1 LISSCKGLS
10 RVLLREAENG
20 TVTLQVKDEVNDKV
34 DKGIDHKSTILVHK
48 STLSAFIWSL
58 ATEKSDRSLTIARS
72 LSLSN
77 PKTLLLQQDYS
88 FIKSLLLSSLGKISL
103 YLGCFN
109 ARSHHADLNY
119 EIIEAA
125 ALAESSFFVIIVV
138 SRHIRNLS
146 SHSTFAHANRGL
158 LLSLL
163 ISVLTSIVH
172 NGQSISSTLTS
183 PVAILNVPSES
194 DILLSVDPILALECA
209 ITILQL
215 IPSKQDN
222 NDQEYAV
229 LSKSITMA
237 LSERLEDLR
246 TLATMC
252 SETTNKESTTSSTM
266 KTTLDASV
274 AGSSS
279 SSSSSSLSLQVPA
292 LATRSSSWRNLS
304 PRGQT
309 TPLDMTAL
317 MFDAASGRLLPE
329 AALAAGATTA
339 AAAASYSAQVAANA
353 LSMRPLVVLPRS
365 DGPVDT
371 GAVRHGSR
379 VFSRD
384 VIAESIRNGITTADF
399 LPLPTISRMFSPRLC
414 RLANATIFEIET
426 RLLPLTSS
434 SPSSP
439 LGSPR
444 HNEDT
449 NDGSITANSSSNIN
463 KSSISTDSFLTLESC
478 LDDLDLDKVK
488 HLNWTRSVDVSII
501 SCLDDLE
508 RVFVGEQWRL
518 SRSPPSLVR
527 RSVPI
532 TSVNDSTDP
541 TVSSMENLFA
551 NRHTMSRYEF
561 FTRQASILT
570 DGILGMYDVASP
582 EGERPQSSQGS
593 RQAATSN
600 IRTSTRHPARLFSSW
615 SAPRDNNSSQVNSN
629 NVTRDAAPHIRE
641 PVVNGD
647 ARTPEPIV
655 NGDVPLVLASKMD
668 DALCKTLQWLDLDQ
682 IVLAVN
688 KEREDGS
695 HLTREHISARIV
707 LILRLVAATISSLQ
721 SLSFSL
727 NGDGDTTD
735 DNDNDDYSSYEGMS
749 SRLGQRLLRSNHL
762 LPLSVKLA
770 VFRASLSISRTQIN
784 TARAVAAASSAAS
797 AAITASST
805 SLESR
810 SDDSS
815 QPGGIAVDRARAL
828 AAAPQGSVEAALL
841 RSLSMDGGGEGHI
854 SWGLMS
860 NSTNRVQTQQQE
872 QGPSSTSSIYGLP
885 HPSSSTTLSTPS
897 LSSSSSSAANRH
909 FYSTPLWKVLRR
921 ELNLQWSAL
930 LLVCDSKVAIEAFTV
945 LFPQSLSSNT
955 YTVRRIEI
963 QPISTTQSPSLL
975 DIRSSTGGPNTSQ
988 SSSSENGEVRQGY
1001 GAEGVESRTS
1011 RTSPWR
1017 HYDPV
1022 SDDLQTQQ
1030 QQQNQQEQQHQQE
1043 QEQEQQFGR
1052 YQDRPQSV
1060 RLSEAAQQEL
1070 SRMIEH
1076 DTSRN
1081 AMSSA
1086 NSDAP
1091 VAYAGAPSADADADA
1106 DDNGDDDDDDDDV
1119 EEDNEEEE
1127 EVEVEEEEEE
1137 VENDDEE
1144 DEVINEGII
1153 LHDMINRVNDGDIEA
1168 ILDVVV
1174 NSMTESDF
1182 QVTAT
1187 ALQGDSTDAV
1197 INSSTARQLLAAI
1210 EGATT
1215 ATSAHHIGSGHQSD
1229 TMSMNDFFASTLNQ
1243 MPSLERNQSLST
1255 AQQSTPSETPLRWL
1269 LPSQPPTSSSSPPS
1283 SNHVVLLPPTPST
1296 HFAFL
1301 DGSVI
1306 RISISRWLTETI
1318 TSNSSDSLNVK
1329 GVRAKIFPQLLAS
1342 LEGALPRGALR
1353 QSSRPW
1359 RVEFLGEGGTDAGG
1373 LFAEALTAAIEDI
1386 LPKPNNTKRS
1396 SFSSSSS
1403 SEECV
1408 SVPRVTPLQ
1417 FPSFTPL
1424 VESITSTI
1432 QTMLPL
1438 FVPTP
1443 NAKRGDGSR
1452 QECAYPNPLLLD
1464 PVKQWTGVRRATAL
1478 RLSFVGRLIGVSLR
1492 LSIAIPLV
1500 LPPVMWALI
1509 QHVGGIV
1516 HEDDQTSRSSKSRSV
1531 RRMLSTWT
1539 STSFSRRGIEEV
1551 TSNADIHSSSVNQ
1564 LMITFLSPT
1573 ERVVTRALQFLN
1585 RQCPNWL
1592 STFDSLLQG
1601 REYDAGSMKTSIEC
1615 KNLVRMLLPP
1625 ASCIAF
1631 GLDAAV
1637 PLLPLR
1643 LFSSEQFERLVTG
1656 TAGIDV
1662 DLLQSRTTYEGWLIP
1677 LSRSEANASPGRD
1690 TTSPS
1695 LEQGGGVNANEV
1707 IGINDDDDHGAEEG
1721 NRRQEIPTDAT
1732 SRVTTSPSRSTYAN
1746 SSSNSNSASTVNKV
1760 TKQEDHPSVIAFWQA
1775 LRDMSPAEQ
1784 ESVMMFIYAR
1794 RRLPSANIPW
1804 PSNFTLMRMGR
1815 DAPDQSLPCGH
1826 TCSFQLDLPAYSSYQ
1841 VCKRQLL
1848 VAAASCIGYDLDGGS
1863 NGPGGDY

>member
-1 LISSCKGLS
+1 
-10 RVLLREAENG
+10 
-20 TVTLQVKDEVNDKV
+20 
-34 DKGIDHKSTILVHK
+34 
-48 STLSAFIWSL
+48 
-58 ATEKSDRSLTIARS
+58 
-72 LSLSN
+72 
-77 PKTLLLQQDYS
+77 
-88 FIKSLLLSSLGKISL
+88 
-103 YLGCFN
+103 
-109 ARSHHADLNY
+109 
-119 EIIEAA
+119 
-125 ALAESSFFVIIVV
+125 
-138 SRHIRNLS
+138 
-146 SHSTFAHANRGL
+146 
-158 LLSLL
+158 
-163 ISVLTSIVH
+163 
-172 NGQSISSTLTS
+172 
-183 PVAILNVPSES
+183 
-194 DILLSVDPILALECA
+194 
-209 ITILQL
+209 
-215 IPSKQDN
+215 
-222 NDQEYAV
+222 
-229 LSKSITMA
+229 
-237 LSERLEDLR
+237 
-246 TLATMC
+246 
-252 SETTNKESTTSSTM
+252 
-266 KTTLDASV
+266 
-274 AGSSS
+274 
-279 SSSSSSLSLQVPA
+279 
-292 LATRSSSWRNLS
+292 
-304 PRGQT
+304 
-309 TPLDMTAL
+309 
-317 MFDAASGRLLPE
+317 
-329 AALAAGATTA
+329 
-339 AAAASYSAQVAANA
+339 
-353 LSMRPLVVLPRS
+353 
-365 DGPVDT
+365 
-371 GAVRHGSR
+371 
-379 VFSRD
+379 
-384 VIAESIRNGITTADF
+384 
-399 LPLPTISRMFSPRLC
+399 
-414 RLANATIFEIET
+414 
-426 RLLPLTSS
+426 
-434 SPSSP
+434 
-439 LGSPR
+439 
-444 HNEDT
+444 
-449 NDGSITANSSSNIN
+449 
-463 KSSISTDSFLTLESC
+463 
-478 LDDLDLDKVK
+478 
-488 HLNWTRSVDVSII
+488 
-501 SCLDDLE
+501 
-508 RVFVGEQWRL
+508 
-518 SRSPPSLVR
+518 
-527 RSVPI
+527 
-532 TSVNDSTDP
+532 
-541 TVSSMENLFA
+541 MENLFA

-600 IRTSTRHPARLFSSW
+600 IRTSTRHPSRLFSSR

-647 ARTPEPIV
+647 TRTQDPIV

-682 IVLAVN
+682 VVLAVN

-695 HLTREHISARIV
+695 QLTREHISARIV

-721 SLSFSL
+721 SLSFSS
-727 NGDGDTTD
+727 NGDGDTT
-735 DNDNDDYSSYEGMS
+735 NDNEDYSSYEGIS
-749 SRLGQRLLRSNHL
+749 SRLGQRLLRSNHF

-815 QPGGIAVDRARAL
+815 QPGGIAVDRARAF

-872 QGPSSTSSIYGLP
+872 PGPSTTSSIYGLP
-885 HPSSSTTLSTPS
+885 HPSTSTTLSSPLS
-897 LSSSSSSAANRH
+897 LTSSSAAANRH
-909 FYSTPLWKVLRR
+909 FYSTPVWKVLRR

-930 LLVCDSKVAIEAFTV
+930 LLVCDSKVALEAFTV
-945 LFPQSLSSNT
+945 LFPQSFSSNT

-975 DIRSSTGGPNTSQ
+975 DTRSSAGGPNTSQ
-988 SSSSENGEVRQGY
+988 SSGPENGEVRQGY

-1022 SDDLQTQQ
+1022 SDDLLTQQ
-1030 QQQNQQEQQHQQE
+1030 QQNHQQEQQHQQE
-1043 QEQEQQFGR
+1043 EEQQFVR

-1070 SRMIEH
+1070 SQMIEH

-1086 NSDAP
+1086 NSEAP
-1091 VAYAGAPSADADADA
+1091 VAYAGAPSADADAEA
-1106 DDNGDDDDDDDDV
+1106 DDNGDDDNDDDDE
-1119 EEDNEEEE
+1119 EEDDEAEE
-1127 EVEVEEEEEE
+1127 EVEVEEEED

-1153 LHDMINRVNDGDIEA
+1153 LNDMINRVNDGDIEA

-1318 TSNSSDSLNVK
+1318 TSNSSDSLNGK

-1386 LPKPNNTKRS
+1386 LPKPNNSKRS

-1408 SVPRVTPLQ
+1408 SVPRITPLQ

-1464 PVKQWTGVRRATAL
+1464 PVSQWTGVRRATAL

-1516 HEDDQTSRSSKSRSV
+1516 HEDDQTSQSSKSHTF
-1531 RRMLSTWT
+1531 RRLLSAWT

-1551 TSNADIHSSSVNQ
+1551 TSNDIHSSSVNQ

-1573 ERVVTRALQFLN
+1573 ERVVTRALHFLN

-1615 KNLVRMLLPP
+1615 KNLVRMLLPS

-1643 LFSSEQFERLVTG
+1643 LFSAEQFERLVTG

-1662 DLLQSRTTYEGWLIP
+1662 DLLQSRTTYEGWLLP
-1677 LSRSEANASPGRD
+1677 LSRSEANASPGRNA
-1690 TTSPS
+1690 TSPL
-1695 LEQGGGVNANEV
+1695 LERGGGGVNANEV
-1707 IGINDDDDHGAEEG
+1707 IGINDDDNDDDDHGEAEE

-1732 SRVTTSPSRSTYAN
+1732 SRVTSSPSRSTNTN
-1746 SSSNSNSASTVNKV
+1746 SSSNSNSAGIINKV
-1760 TKQEDHPSVIAFWQA
+1760 TRQEDHPSVIAFWQA

-1815 DAPDQSLPCGH
+1815 DSPDLSLPCGH

-1863 NGPGGDY
+1863 NGPGGD